1 MGDRI
6 TQNRDPSPANKY
18 LTLLPVHITTGAAQN
33 KDAMGDVS
41 PEDKP
46 KPTRRKCNPF
56 MSAEERLAALEGIR
70 ELWKDRQPNP
80 IKELEEIRNGWD
92 RDLSP
97 LR

>member
-1 MGDRI
+1 
-6 TQNRDPSPANKY
+6 
-18 LTLLPVHITTGAAQN
+18 
-33 KDAMGDVS
+33 MGDVS

-46 KPTRRKCNPF
+46 KPIRWKCYPF
-56 MSAEERLAALEGIR
+56 MNAEERLAALEGIR
-70 ELWKDRQPNP
+70 RPWKDRQPDP

>member
-1 MGDRI
+1 
-6 TQNRDPSPANKY
+6 
-18 LTLLPVHITTGAAQN
+18 
-33 KDAMGDVS
+33 MGDVS

-56 MSAEERLAALEGIR
+56 MNAEERLAALEGIR
-70 ELWKDRQPNP
+70 GLWKDRQPNP

-92 RDLSP
+92 RDPSP